1 MDKNGKA
8 PLKAED
14 LEVTE
19 ERDEPED
26 SDDDCEEDDVQEGG
40 PGDMQVRTITT

>member
-1 MDKNGKA
+1 MDEKGKA

-14 LEVTE
+14 LEATE

-26 SDDDCEEDDVQEGG
+26 DDDGDEDDVQEGG